1 MKTIRSIQAFV
12 SLTMTAIWGFLLFGF
27 FSVPNEIVTAADAVP
42 SRSGMYSIQS
52 VVKQSEENVSNATQN
67 IDATVKFLG
76 AFPVKN
82 TTLTVSE
89 RQYVDVSGEVFGL
102 RMYTSGVVIVSTD
115 EIETPQGAVSPAER
129 AGLKRGDILLKV
141 NGREVNSH
149 TELSA
154 LLSEFNGEPLTI
166 TYERGGS
173 RRNTT
178 FVPVYSVDKQKY
190 MAGLWVRDSAAGI
203 GTMTFFDP
211 QTHCFAGL
219 GHAVCDIDT
228 GEELPLYNGDI
239 VEAKITGCEK
249 GSSGRAGELC
259 GSFSST
265 PIGTLFCNDARG
277 VYGKL
282 LVSRGGTKR
291 LPVALKGEV
300 HTGSAQILAC
310 VDDDGPQYYDV
321 EIEKLSPDDD
331 QCRNMV
337 IRVTDQ
343 ALLDKTGGIVQGM
356 SGSPILQNDMLV
368 GAVTHVFV
376 NEPKRGYGIFSDY
389 MMQKVKNIVQTAES
403 MVS

>member
-12 SLTMTAIWGFLLFGF
+12 SLSMTAIWGFLLFGF
-27 FSVPNEIVTAADAVP
+27 FSVPNEIVTVADAVP
-42 SRSGMYSIQS
+42 SHSGIYSIRSVIGQS
-52 VVKQSEENVSNATQN
+52 GQKTTDKAQN
-67 IDATVKFLG
+67 YEATVKFLG

-115 EIETPQGAVSPAER
+115 EIETPQGGVSPAER
-129 AGLKRGDILLKV
+129 AGLKRGDILLEV
-141 NGREVNSH
+141 NGKEINSH
-149 TELSA
+149 TQLSA
-154 LLSEFNGEPLTI
+154 QLSAFRGEPLI
-166 TYERGGS
+166 IVYERSGS
-173 RRNTT
+173 RRTTT

-211 QTHCFAGL
+211 KTHFFAGL

-249 GSSGRAGELC
+249 GSSGRAGELL
-259 GSFSST
+259 GSFSSQ
-265 PIGTLFCNDARG
+265 PIGALFCNDANG

-282 LVSRGGTKR
+282 LFARKGTRKM
-291 LPVALKGEV
+291 ALALQSEI
-300 HTGSAQILAC
+300 HTGPAQMLAS
-310 VDDDGPQYYDV
+310 VDDEGPQFYDV
-321 EIEKLSPDDD
+321 EIEKLSFDDE

-343 ALLDKTGGIVQGM
+343 VLLEKTGGIVQGM
-356 SGSPILQNDMLV
+356 SGSPILQNNRLV

-376 NEPKRGYGIFSDY
+376 NEPKRGYGIFSEY
-389 MMQKVKNIVQTAES
+389 MMQKVKNIAQTAGS
-403 MVS
+403 PVS